1 MTVPPANVDRTSRP
15 AGRARGPSTLQ
26 MGTAAHG
33 HPQACPHRAV
43 GAGAHP
49 GRFCLQ
55 SPLPHWLTNTR
66 PAVLWWRLRDEEGR
80 GLPSRAP
87 ASLAARQQAGG
98 GMEERSSWPGCLGPS
113 RRRPTSLHA
122 GPWGRAAAPRGPSVR
137 TRPPPPRR
145 GWPRPS
151 SVTHGVPRCGVSSAP
166 GARSPL
172 PVRTR
177 GAGVRVRLR
186 LAAPAPEPSSG
197 WRGVPVSRPRPSH
210 TPLALRA
217 QDTPGC
223 SRPRRKSLR

>member
-1 MTVPPANVDRTSRP
+1 MRGREHRFVKSRGARGCWRQTPPPVPRTAGRGGACGPEPVDGWLGNPLLLSMTVPPANVDRTSRP

-166 GARSPL
+166 G
-172 PVRTR
+172 
-177 GAGVRVRLR
+177 GA
-186 LAAPAPEPSSG
+186 
-197 WRGVPVSRPRPSH
+197 
-210 TPLALRA
+210 
-217 QDTPGC
+217 
-223 SRPRRKSLR
+223 